1 MRIELRCPLCACR
14 LTAPQD
20 APYDEVLDRM
30 TDEGP
35 WFALADGDTFE
46 DMVFAALASRG
57 TIQCPDCRGP
67 VAVSEESLPGPARR
81 PVPCR

>member
-1 MRIELRCPLCACR
+1 MPIELRCPRCACHF
-14 LTAPQD
+14 TAPPD

-35 WFALADGDTFE
+35 WFALAEGDTFE

-57 TIQCPDCRGP
+57 TIHCPDCWAP
-67 VAVSEESLPGPARR
+67 VAIGEASLARSARASLP
-81 PVPCR
+81 CR

>member
-1 MRIELRCPLCACR
+1 MQIELRCPVCACR
-14 LTAPQD
+14 LTAPPD

-30 TDEGP
+30 TDDGP
-35 WFALADGDTFE
+35 WFALAEGDTFE

-57 TIQCPDCRGP
+57 VIHCPDCRGA
-67 VAVSEESLPGPARR
+67 VAVSADGPSGTARR